1 MPICPTCQAVLAENA
16 RFCPKDG
23 TTIRPDSVLVD
34 VNIPLLKGDE
44 LVSLARTAAT
54 AAGLSP
60 RFILYSALDDE
71 DLAART
77 KNSGA
82 DGWISKNHP
91 IERLGDKLRSL
102 I

>member
-1 MPICPTCQAVLAENA
+1 MGVREMIATYRPAV
-16 RFCPKDG
+16 
-23 TTIRPDSVLVD
+23 VLVD